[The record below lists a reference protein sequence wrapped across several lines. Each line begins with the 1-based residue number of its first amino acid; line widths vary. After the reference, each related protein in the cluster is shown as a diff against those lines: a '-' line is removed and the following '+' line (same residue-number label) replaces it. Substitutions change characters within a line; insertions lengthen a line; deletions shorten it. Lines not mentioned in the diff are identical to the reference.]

1 MLCLAWPAPPHGML
15 PVPPPTAESRINTC
29 AAPTHCYAAEEDR
42 QEELTA
48 AGAAAV
54 LRCLA
59 SAERLPAMNYGTLC
73 RRLLRA
79 YGPGADDASTKAVA
93 GADAAQVQQAVAAF
107 AAAQGSRQQQQYH
120 LADLAAELIS
130 QRSLAAAPASTQLQ
144 VLQHLPQLLAALPD
158 AQAVSALQEVF
169 DHVSSSLAAERGRPS
184 SQRTQQQQLL
194 LQLLQSLEQLL
205 ASGSPGTG
213 LHAAAQQAVGQQ
225 VLPLMPAPGLYPLS
239 LSAVITGAAED
250 EEQHARALL
259 SPQQRC
265 WAAGLRCLK
274 RLQAEQLTVVLQQA
288 GLEQQLPTH
297 AAYAAAALVVAGA
310 VDGRALQHPRNLLL
324 LAGTRPSS
332 QVGWEQQ
339 QGMIAL
345 FTGRAVATL
354 PAGQQ
359 QQWLLDTLD
368 ACKVSSCSPGKQ
380 AASGGS
386 RCHPC

>member
-1 MLCLAWPAPPHGML
+1 
-15 PVPPPTAESRINTC
+15 
-29 AAPTHCYAAEEDR
+29 
-42 QEELTA
+42 
-48 AGAAAV
+48 V

-79 YGPGADDASTKAVA
+79 YGLGADDASTQAVA

-213 LHAAAQQAVGQQ
+213 LHAAAQHAVGHQ

-239 LSAVITGAAED
+239 LAAVLTEAAEGEAD
-250 EEQHARALL
+250 AEERPAQALL

-265 WAAGLRCLK
+265 WAAALRCLK
-274 RLQAEQLTVVLQQA
+274 RLPAEPLTAVLQQP

-297 AAYAAAALVVAGA
+297 AAYAAAALVAAGA
-310 VDGRALQHPRNLLL
+310 LDARALQHPRNLLL
-324 LAGTRPSS
+324 LAGTSPSN

-354 PAGQQ
+354 PVGQQ

-368 ACKVSSCSPGKQ
+368 ACKVSSPVMQ
-380 AASGGS
+380 ALFGGGWLL
-386 RCHPC
+386 CM

>member
-1 MLCLAWPAPPHGML
+1 
-15 PVPPPTAESRINTC
+15 
-29 AAPTHCYAAEEDR
+29 
-42 QEELTA
+42 
-48 AGAAAV
+48 
-54 LRCLA
+54 
-59 SAERLPAMNYGTLC
+59 MNYGTLC
-73 RRLLRA
+73 RRLLRT
-79 YGPGADDASTKAVA
+79 YGPGLDGASTQAVA
-93 GADAAQVQQAVAAF
+93 GAEAAEVQQAVAAF
-107 AAAQGSRQQQQYH
+107 VAAQGSRQQQQYH

-130 QRSLAAAPASTQLQ
+130 QRGLAMAPAPTQLWL
-144 VLQHLPQLLAALPD
+144 LQLMPQLLAALPD

-169 DHVSSSLAAERGRPS
+169 DHASSSMASGRGGPS
-184 SQRTQQQQLL
+184 SQQSRQLL
-194 LQLLQSLEQLL
+194 LRLLLSLEQLL